1 MLRIWFIFCLGS
13 FAVSV
18 LTLTYVQ
25 ICVWKKHGWS
35 ALRKR
40 PLAATYWANLS
51 PVERVLLWLGFVAL
65 YITLVSATGWK
76 VVNLFGQRVGE
87 AMAQT
92 SNPPLEPISGYG
104 TLPHFINVGSAA
116 SRYFHALLVNE
127 LSPQYLSLSQCLD
140 PFRRKSQ

>member
-13 FAVSV
+13 FAASV

-25 ICVWKKHGWS
+25 TRVWKKQGWS
-35 ALRKR
+35 ALRER
-40 PLAATYWANLS
+40 PLSETYWANLS

-76 VVNLFGQRVGE
+76 VITLFGQSVSDPWT
-87 AMAQT
+87 QT

-104 TLPHFINVGSAA
+104 TLPPFINDGSAA
-116 SRYFHALLVNE
+116 SR
-127 LSPQYLSLSQCLD
+127 
-140 PFRRKSQ
+140 

>member
-76 VVNLFGQRVGE
+76 LVTMFRQTVIDT
-87 AMAQT
+87 MTQT
-92 SNPPLEPISGYG
+92 SNPPLEPI
-104 TLPHFINVGSAA
+104 VGFSDEG
-116 SRYFHALLVNE
+116 RYFE
-127 LSPQYLSLSQCLD
+127 
-140 PFRRKSQ
+140 

>member
-51 PVERVLLWLGFVAL
+51 PVERVLQWLGLVAL

-76 VVNLFGQRVGE
+76 VINLFGQRV
-87 AMAQT
+87 AMPWAQT
-92 SNPPLEPISGYG
+92 SNPPAGADKRLWY
-104 TLPHFINVGSAA
+104 FA
-116 SRYFHALLVNE
+116 SLH
-127 LSPQYLSLSQCLD
+127 
-140 PFRRKSQ
+140 

>member
-40 PLAATYWANLS
+40 PLAETYWANLS
-51 PVERVLLWLGFVAL
+51 PMERALLWLGVVAL

-76 VVNLFGQRVGE
+76 LVTMFRQTVIDT
-87 AMAQT
+87 MTQT
-92 SNPPLEPISGYG
+92 SNPPLEPI
-104 TLPHFINVGSAA
+104 VGFSDEG
-116 SRYFHALLVNE
+116 RYFE
-127 LSPQYLSLSQCLD
+127 
-140 PFRRKSQ
+140 